1 VINKYIRTNM
11 DFKLL
16 DAFGFKST
24 LYPGHIFCQGIGFA
38 NFPEFFGKFSTTRKI
53 YREMKELR
61 ASLMAHITGS
71 RHSVKF
77 DYAPA
82 LMKLIN
88 YHMKLGDRDDL
99 ESVLEIYE
107 NYGLTPE
114 LVKEHLVEIIYNP
127 DKIDFMANVDRKSK
141 TNMTKMYNAKYKET
155 FVAKKKKQRE
165 ADPEMSNFFSIT
177 IISGG

>member
-88 YHMKLGDRDDL
+88 YHMKLGERDDL
-99 ESVLEIYE
+99 NSVLEIYE

-177 IISGG
+177 IISGC